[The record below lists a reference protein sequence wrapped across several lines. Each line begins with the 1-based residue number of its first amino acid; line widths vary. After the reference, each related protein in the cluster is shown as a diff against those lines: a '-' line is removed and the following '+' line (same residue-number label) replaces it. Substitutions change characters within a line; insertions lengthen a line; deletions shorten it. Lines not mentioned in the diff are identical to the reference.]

1 MVASGFG
8 ARSLVPRILR
18 VVTLKYGETIHSAV
32 FCLDGMISS
41 SLRSAGDRTA
51 PEGGL
56 YPRLKAS
63 GRRAGSDNPPPG
75 GRTSCA
81 QDHRFSGAALNA
93 PSDPETG
100 DSAVCM
106 ES

>member
-1 MVASGFG
+1 MACCLLLLLPKPGVWEEGIPAPPLSCVRG
-8 ARSLVPRILR
+8 R
-18 VVTLKYGETIHSAV
+18 AV
-32 FCLDGMISS
+32 FYLDGMINSAS
-41 SLRSAGDRTA
+41 RSAGDRTA

-56 YPRLKAS
+56 HPRLKAS

-93 PSDPETG
+93 PSQPETG

-106 ES
+106 K